1 MVQPPHV
8 APPPPPHVV
17 ADEWALRVLRLDD
30 VSFASQLVD
39 LGDEFFKV
47 WACQSKVRPNVS
59 PEQIQ
64 SDNFGI
70 VRTRNSEKHMICD
83 DTRAYPK
90 FIQLCAWSWKLQLY
104 KAVAFLLPEILR
116 LQ

>member
-1 MVQPPHV
+1 MLVPYICYGTY
-8 APPPPPHVV
+8 AMV

-30 VSFASQLVD
+30 VSVASQLDD

-90 FIQLCAWSWKLQLY
+90 FIQLCAWSWKLAREGEGRV
-104 KAVAFLLPEILR
+104 K
-116 LQ
+116 